1 MCNKIAISPK
11 DTFAIHLQHALIHSA
26 PTRVSATQVI
36 KILVL
41 VILELIVKTL
51 TNVFMEHQSTNVPL
65 VLVVMNYAK
74 TLLVA
79 IVVVACKDILKMITI
94 STASILM
101 NASKERIL
109 VMLNLRSRF

>member
-1 MCNKIAISPK
+1 M
-11 DTFAIHLQHALIHSA
+11 TL
-26 PTRVSATQVI
+26 VI

-41 VILELIVKTL
+41 VILEQIVKTS

-65 VLVVMNYAK
+65 VLVVMNFAK
-74 TLLVA
+74 TLLAA
-79 IVVVACKDILKMITI
+79 IVVVACKDISKTITI

-109 VMLNLRSRF
+109 VMQSLRSRF